1 MILKRI
7 FDFILSLCG
16 LIVLSPLF
24 LLIAILIRI
33 DSPGPVFFRQERV
46 GHLGRLFR
54 MHKFRTMFADV
65 SGISLTVGDDPR
77 VTQCGRFL
85 RRFKI
90 DELPQLID
98 VLNGDMSLV
107 GPRPEV
113 PRYIA
118 QYPEA
123 LRKIV
128 LSVPPGITD
137 IAAIKFK
144 DENELLKN
152 SKDPEKDYIE
162 KILPLKIKYYQEYIS
177 RRSLALDLKL
187 IFQTIK
193 AIFTG

>member
-16 LIVLSPLF
+16 LMILSPLF
-24 LLIAILIRI
+24 LLIAIWIKI

-54 MHKFRTMFADV
+54 MHKFRTMFADA

-77 VTQCGRFL
+77 VTHCGRFL
-85 RRFKI
+85 RRFKL
-90 DELPQLID
+90 DELPQLLD
-98 VLNGDMSLV
+98 VLQGDMSLV

-113 PRYIA
+113 PRYMA
-118 QYPEA
+118 QYPEDV
-123 LRKIV
+123 RKLV

-144 DENELLKN
+144 NENELLKN
-152 SKDPEKDYIE
+152 SQDPEKDYIE
-162 KILPLKIKYYQEYIS
+162 KILPIEIKYYQEYIAN
-177 RRSLALDLKL
+177 RSLALDLKL

-193 AIFTG
+193 AIFTD

>member
-16 LIVLSPLF
+16 LMILSPLF
-24 LLIAILIRI
+24 LLIAIWIKI

-46 GHLGRLFR
+46 GYLGRLFQ
-54 MHKFRTMFADV
+54 MHKFRTMFADA

-85 RRFKI
+85 RRFKL
-90 DELPQLID
+90 DELPQLLD
-98 VLNGDMSLV
+98 VLQGDMSLV

-113 PRYIA
+113 PRYMA
-118 QYPEA
+118 QYPEDI
-123 LRKIV
+123 RKLV

-144 DENELLKN
+144 NENELLN
-152 SKDPEKDYIE
+152 NAKDPEKDYIE
-162 KILPLKIKYYQEYIS
+162 KILPLKIKYYQEYIAK
-177 RRSLALDLKL
+177 RSLALDLKL
-187 IFQTIK
+187 IFQTVK
-193 AIFTG
+193 AIFSK

>member
-1 MILKRI
+1 M
-7 FDFILSLCG
+7 
-16 LIVLSPLF
+16 
-24 LLIAILIRI
+24 

-54 MHKFRTMFADV
+54 MHKFRTMFADA

-77 VTQCGRFL
+77 VTRCGRFL
-85 RRFKI
+85 RRFKL
-90 DELPQLID
+90 DELPQLLD

-113 PRYIA
+113 PRYMA
-118 QYPEA
+118 QYPED

-144 DENELLKN
+144 NENELLKN
-152 SKDPEKDYIE
+152 SQDPEKDYIE
-162 KILPLKIKYYQEYIS
+162 KILPLKIKYYQQYIAK
-177 RRSLALDLKL
+177 RSLALDLKL